1 MYTVACCACA
11 DNGSRR
17 QSLGR
22 SCGLVRR
29 VKGKTL
35 KLEGF
40 NNLTKSISFNIYD
53 ICYARSRESQIE
65 YLEYVDE
72 EYNSKRLEEI
82 VENVTR
88 MINAKLVSVS
98 TQDYDPR
105 GASVVALI
113 NEGSPVAD
121 EHIKSDKEQTVPPR
135 EDMEETPAPANQA
148 APAGSAVPADPAL
161 LADPAAQG
169 TIPAPFV
176 IGHLDKSHIAIHT
189 YPEYHRLTG
198 LASFRVDI
206 DISTCGMISPLSALN
221 YLIESFD
228 SEVVIID
235 YRVRGFTR
243 DHKGRKVFIDH
254 DISSIQD
261 YIDQDILER
270 YITYDINI
278 LSDNNFH
285 TKMRKKE
292 IRLKDFLFG
301 DEVTSLDP
309 KEKERIRRALLHEIQ
324 EIFECRNLNMRS
336 GRL

>member
-1 MYTVACCACA
+1 M
-11 DNGSRR
+11 
-17 QSLGR
+17 
-22 SCGLVRR
+22 VRR

-121 EHIKSDKEQTVPPR
+121 EHIKSDKEQT
-135 EDMEETPAPANQA
+135 
-148 APAGSAVPADPAL
+148 G
-161 LADPAAQG
+161 
-169 TIPAPFV
+169 PAPFV

-324 EIFECRNLNMRS
+324 EIFEFRNLNMRS

>member
-1 MYTVACCACA
+1 MVK
-11 DNGSRR
+11 
-17 QSLGR
+17 
-22 SCGLVRR
+22 R

-82 VENVTR
+82 VSNVTS

-113 NEGSPVAD
+113 NEGSPVAS
-121 EHIKSDKEQTVPPR
+121 EHVTENSAQTEAGPLQDTGAPPAEEQTAR
-135 EDMEETPAPANQA
+135 NMQDQQE
-148 APAGSAVPADPAL
+148 AGV
-161 LADPAAQG
+161 
-169 TIPAPFV
+169 IPAPFV
-176 IGHLDKSHIAIHT
+176 VGHLDMSHIAIHT
-189 YPEYHRLTG
+189 YPEYHHLTG
-198 LASFRVDI
+198 LATFRVDI

-254 DISSIQD
+254 DITSIQD
-261 YIDQDILER
+261 YIDQDILDR
-270 YITYDINI
+270 YITYDVNI
-278 LSDNNFH
+278 VSDNNFH

-301 DEVTSLDP
+301 DEVTSLEQR
-309 KEKERIRRALLHEIQ
+309 EKERIRRALLHEIQ
-324 EIFECRNLNMRS
+324 EIFECRNLDMRS
-336 GRL
+336 SRL

>member
-1 MYTVACCACA
+1 VYTVACCACA

-17 QSLGR
+17 QSFGR

-121 EHIKSDKEQTVPPR
+121 EHIKSDKEQT
-135 EDMEETPAPANQA
+135 
-148 APAGSAVPADPAL
+148 G
-161 LADPAAQG
+161 
-169 TIPAPFV
+169 PAPFV

>member
-1 MYTVACCACA
+1 MVK
-11 DNGSRR
+11 
-17 QSLGR
+17 
-22 SCGLVRR
+22 R

-88 MINAKLVSVS
+88 IINAKLVSVS

-121 EHIKSDKEQTVPPR
+121 EHITSGNDAQPLELRKDGENVSDSPEMLASVHRVGAADSDPR
-135 EDMEETPAPANQA
+135 
-148 APAGSAVPADPAL
+148 AGSIEQGHVPASF
-161 LADPAAQG
+161 
-169 TIPAPFV
+169 IV
-176 IGHLDKSHIAIHT
+176 GHLDKSHIAIHT
-189 YPEYHRLTG
+189 YPEYHHLTG

-261 YIDQDILER
+261 YIDREILDR
-270 YITYDINI
+270 YVTYDINI

-301 DEVTSLDP
+301 DEVTSLDS
-309 KEKERIRRALLHEIQ
+309 KEKERIKRALLHEIQ
-324 EIFECRNLNMRS
+324 EIFESRNLNMRA
-336 GRL
+336 GKQ

>member
-1 MYTVACCACA
+1 
-11 DNGSRR
+11 
-17 QSLGR
+17 
-22 SCGLVRR
+22 LVRR

-121 EHIKSDKEQTVPPR
+121 EHIKSDKEQT
-135 EDMEETPAPANQA
+135 
-148 APAGSAVPADPAL
+148 G
-161 LADPAAQG
+161 
-169 TIPAPFV
+169 PAPFV

>member
-1 MYTVACCACA
+1 VYTVACCACA
-11 DNGSRR
+11 DNGLRR

-121 EHIKSDKEQTVPPR
+121 EHIKSDKEQT
-135 EDMEETPAPANQA
+135 
-148 APAGSAVPADPAL
+148 G
-161 LADPAAQG
+161 
-169 TIPAPFV
+169 PAPFV

>member
-1 MYTVACCACA
+1 MVK
-11 DNGSRR
+11 
-17 QSLGR
+17 
-22 SCGLVRR
+22 R

-88 MINAKLVSVS
+88 IINAKLVSVS

-121 EHIKSDKEQTVPPR
+121 EHIKSENAQSLELRSDGESVSVSREVSATGLQTGAADFDPR
-135 EDMEETPAPANQA
+135 
-148 APAGSAVPADPAL
+148 AGSTEQGHVP
-161 LADPAAQG
+161 G
-169 TIPAPFV
+169 SFIV
-176 IGHLDKSHIAIHT
+176 GHLDKSHIAIHT
-189 YPEYHRLTG
+189 YPEYHHLTG

-261 YIDQDILER
+261 YIDREILDR
-270 YITYDINI
+270 YVTYDINI

-301 DEVTSLDP
+301 DEVTSLDS
-309 KEKERIRRALLHEIQ
+309 KEKERIKRALLHEIQ
-324 EIFECRNLNMRS
+324 EIFESRNLNMRA
-336 GRL
+336 GKQ